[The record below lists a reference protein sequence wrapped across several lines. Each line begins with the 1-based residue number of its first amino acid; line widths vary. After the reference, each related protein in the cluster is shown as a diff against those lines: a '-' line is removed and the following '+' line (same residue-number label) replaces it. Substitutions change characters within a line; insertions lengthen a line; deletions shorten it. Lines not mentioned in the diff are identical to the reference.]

1 MSTFYQHITP
11 DDSVEAATADAE
23 AAKTAALAAQSA
35 AETASAA
42 ATSSKNAAATSE
54 TNAAASST
62 SAGTYS
68 TTSTQQAAIATTKAS
83 ESAASAVAAL
93 ASQNAAAS
101 SASASS
107 SSETNAS
114 SSATNAAAS
123 ATAAQNSKTDAQ
135 ASFVS
140 FDSRYLGAKTS
151 DPVADNDGGTLTTG
165 TLHYNSSSGA
175 MKVYT
180 GSAWATAYVDTAA
193 GTAALKANNLSDL
206 ANATTA
212 RTNLGLGTAATTAST
227 DYATAAQGTKAD
239 DVKTS
244 VNNITD
250 VTITSVADNE
260 LLAYDNTSSK
270 WINQTAAEAGLATS
284 TQGTNADT
292 AHGWGNHA
300 SASYLTNI
308 TGQSLANLSNV
319 SSTSPTDN
327 YVLTYDSSSSTWG
340 PEAAAVGVT
349 EADVVALAIALG

>member
-1 MSTFYQHITP
+1 MSTFYQHITT
-11 DDSVEAATADAE
+11 DDSVEASTADAE

-35 AETASAA
+35 AETASAT

-123 ATAAQNSKTDAQ
+123 ATAAQNSKTDAE
-135 ASFVS
+135 AAFDS
-140 FDSRYLGAKTS
+140 FDSRYLGAKAS
-151 DPVADNDGGTLTTG
+151 DPVADNDGGNLTTG
-165 TLHYNSSSGA
+165 TLHYNSSNGA

-180 GSAWATAYVDTAA
+180 GSAWAVAYVDSAS
-193 GTAALKANNLSDL
+193 GTTLLKANNLSDL
-206 ANATTA
+206 VNATTA

-250 VTITSVADNE
+250 VNITSVADNE
-260 LLAYDNTSSK
+260 VLAYDNSSSK
-270 WINQTAAEAGLATS
+270 WINQTAAEAGLAT
-284 TQGTNADT
+284 TAQATNEDT
-292 AHGWGNHA
+292 V
-300 SASYLTNI
+300 I
-308 TGQSLANLSNV
+308 
-319 SSTSPTDN
+319 
-327 YVLTYDSSSSTWG
+327 
-340 PEAAAVGVT
+340 
-349 EADVVALAIALG
+349 ALAIALG